1 MKRLFN
7 ILNLIIDRIM
17 YTQQEETFSFLGA
30 GWYRIAELPYSSSQ
44 NLILSISKGYNTG
57 GGSGAIVAIGGYY
70 DVAKI
75 QTLLPVPYGKS
86 GITQIRV
93 LIKSGE
99 KAYLDVYYS
108 ETGSQYANSIKF
120 RTIGGMTRYS
130 GGAKISFVSAPY
142 ISSIP
147 SDYTAFTCS
156 LTSAGGGYNPSY
168 RKAVAA

>member
-1 MKRLFN
+1 MRLFN
-7 ILNLIIDRIM
+7 ILNLIIDRVM
-17 YTQQEETFSFLGA
+17 YTQQEETFTFLGA

-44 NLILSISKGYNTG
+44 NLILSISKGYNIG

-75 QTLLPVPYGKS
+75 QTLLPVPNGKS

-93 LIKSGE
+93 LIKRGE
-99 KAYLDVYYS
+99 KVYLDVYYNEAS
-108 ETGSQYANSIKF
+108 SQYANAIKF

-130 GGAKISFVSAPY
+130 GGTRISFVSAPY

-147 SDYTAFTCS
+147 SGYTAFTCS
-156 LTSAGGGYNPSY
+156 LTSAGG
-168 RKAVAA
+168 V

>member
-1 MKRLFN
+1 MRLFT
-7 ILNLIIDRIM
+7 LLDMIIDRIM
-17 YTQQEETFSFLGA
+17 YTQQEETFTFLGA

-57 GGSGAIVAIGGYY
+57 GGSGAIVAIGEYY

-108 ETGSQYANSIKF
+108 ETSSQYANSMEGSYQLCL
-120 RTIGGMTRYS
+120 RTIYKQHTIRLH
-130 GGAKISFVSAPY
+130 SFHMQSY
-142 ISSIP
+142 Q
-147 SDYTAFTCS
+147 C
-156 LTSAGGGYNPSY
+156 GGGYNPY
-168 RKAVAA
+168 GKAVAA